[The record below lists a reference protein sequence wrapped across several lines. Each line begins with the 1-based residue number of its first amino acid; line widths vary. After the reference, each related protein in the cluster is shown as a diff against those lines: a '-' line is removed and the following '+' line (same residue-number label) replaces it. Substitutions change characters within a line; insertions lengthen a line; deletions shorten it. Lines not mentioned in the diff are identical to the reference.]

1 MSLTRKLNVRHK
13 YTLRIQ
19 VTDES
24 GLTAE
29 TSIEASVEDVNDHPP
44 VFAKTSYEFRI
55 SEGAYDKVKIG
66 EILASDGDVGIN
78 AEVRFSIVDP
88 DVKVVK
94 INRKDGSLYVD
105 GNLDRE
111 STSEMTFEVI
121 AKDR

>member
-13 YTLRIQ
+13 YTLKIK

-24 GLTAE
+24 GLTAQ

-55 SEGAYDKVKIG
+55 SEGTYDKVKIG

-78 AEVRFSIVDP
+78 AEVRYEISRD
-88 DVKVVK
+88 
-94 INRKDGSLYVD
+94 
-105 GNLDRE
+105 NLR
-111 STSEMTFEVI
+111 
-121 AKDR
+121 